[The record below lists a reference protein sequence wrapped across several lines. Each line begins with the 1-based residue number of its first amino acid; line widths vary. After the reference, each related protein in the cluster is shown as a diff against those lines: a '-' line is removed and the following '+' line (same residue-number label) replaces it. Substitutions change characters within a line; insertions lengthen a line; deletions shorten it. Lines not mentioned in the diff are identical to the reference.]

1 MTLFTSHSLRLFDC
15 CASQMVRQWIYSS
28 IALFCSI
35 AATGDGQRDASDE
48 YGFRMPIYDY
58 NKPALPPL
66 TTYTATSPASS
77 LLNQQSH
84 VVFQRP
90 FVNPTLHIDSYG
102 TSFVQ
107 PSLLSRNTEAE
118 VDYSSGIQT
127 PLLSGYSPVSGSW
140 QPTYLPPSSDKQIP
154 SVGIYSSLSAKDR
167 REVISS
173 QQIPSLI
180 SNEYRGTSAPE
191 IDDSH
196 TTSQLVDTVPKYGI
210 RMPPQ
215 LQQMS
220 AASNG
225 DQHVFLPDM
234 SPSTQNG
241 VIYPGQQPIEGQE
254 GQGYQQYVVLPN
266 DRLSASSQVAQIGI
280 NGGELS
286 GGKQPAYPFTDS
298 SMAGAQYIHSSIV
311 PSPAVLPAY
320 AGSNMSPNSFSAAA
334 ASELRG
340 ALMSVP
346 PSNASRSEADER
358 GKSTV
363 AMLTQ
368 QILQLP
374 AVIYMDSSDMEDK
387 QIEHLLRGTYN
398 LPLVAFYI
406 DKLDNR
412 FEVEGLLKQ
421 LTAYKG
427 LPYIF
432 ICGKFVGS
440 QEHLDNYHRNGQVA
454 ELVEK
459 VCALNSEHSEH
470 RSA

>member
-1 MTLFTSHSLRLFDC
+1 
-15 CASQMVRQWIYSS
+15 
-28 IALFCSI
+28 
-35 AATGDGQRDASDE
+35 
-48 YGFRMPIYDY
+48 MPIYDY
-58 NKPALPPL
+58 NKPALPSL
-66 TTYTATSPASS
+66 NTYTATSPTSS

-90 FVNPTLHIDSYG
+90 FVNPTLHVDSYG

-107 PSLLSRNTEAE
+107 PSPLSRNTEAE

-241 VIYPGQQPIEGQE
+241 VIYPGQQPIE
-254 GQGYQQYVVLPN
+254 
-266 DRLSASSQVAQIGI
+266 
-280 NGGELS
+280 
-286 GGKQPAYPFTDS
+286 
-298 SMAGAQYIHSSIV
+298 
-311 PSPAVLPAY
+311 
-320 AGSNMSPNSFSAAA
+320 AAA

-406 DKLDNR
+406 DKL
-412 FEVEGLLKQ
+412 G
-421 LTAYKG
+421 
-427 LPYIF
+427 
-432 ICGKFVGS
+432 